1 MDYSKFSIFGF
12 LRKLWNAYSK
22 IQLLDAPTDENNR
35 AIIFMGNVERVM
47 FRILRMINEIK

>member
-22 IQLLDAPTDENNR
+22 IQLLDAPNDENNR